1 MEEKKG
7 LEIPKMWNKVKCT
20 SKKERKKVIALLFNS
35 INPIFS

>member
-20 SKKERKKVIALLFNS
+20 SKKERKKVIALFNS
-35 INPIFS
+35 LNPIFS